1 MCVVWCGVNVQLD
14 TNGDGRVD
22 SVEGQAISAMPYQQV
37 IELVK
42 GAMLARPLTIFFKVG
57 RLASRQ
63 Q

>member
-1 MCVVWCGVNVQLD
+1 VNVQLD